1 MAAME
6 KAAYAAAK
14 GDNMTPIAVTLL
26 TGFLG
31 AGKTTLLRHILNE
44 QHGFKIAVIE
54 NEFGEVSVD
63 DQLIGDRA
71 TQIKTLTNGCICCT
85 RSNELEDA
93 LLDLLDNR
101 DNGTIHFDRL
111 VIECT
116 GMADPGPIIQ
126 TFFSHEILCE
136 RYLLDGVIALVD
148 AVHADDQMNQFTIA
162 QSQVGYA
169 DRILLTKTDVA
180 GDTEKLRERLTRIN
194 ARAPIYTVIHGDI
207 DLSQLFNTNGFM
219 LEENVTSK
227 PRFHFM
233 ADKQNDV
240 SSIVVELDY
249 PVDISDVSRVME
261 NLLLDFADKLLRY
274 KGMLWIDG
282 EPNRL
287 LFQGVQRLYSADWDR
302 PWADETPHST
312 MVFIGLALPEEEI
325 RAAFAS
331 LKK

>member
-1 MAAME
+1 
-6 KAAYAAAK
+6 
-14 GDNMTPIAVTLL
+14 MTPIAVTLL

-44 QHGFKIAVIE
+44 QHGYKIAVIE

-71 TQIKTLTNGCICCT
+71 TQIKTLTNGCICCS
-85 RSNELEDA
+85 RSNELESA
-93 LLDLLDNR
+93 LLDLLDGLDR
-101 DNGTIHFDRL
+101 GDIAFDRL

-126 TFFSHEILCE
+126 TFFSHEILCQ

-148 AVHADDQMNQFTIA
+148 AVHADGQMNQFTLA

-180 GDTEKLRERLTRIN
+180 GSAEALRERLQRIN

-207 DLSQLFNTNGFM
+207 DLALLFNTNGFM
-219 LEENVTSK
+219 LEENVVPAT

-233 ADKQNDV
+233 ADKQNAI

-249 PVDISDVSRVME
+249 PVEIGAVSRVME
-261 NLLLDFADKLLRY
+261 NLLLSFAERLLRY

-302 PWADETPHST
+302 PWDDEPPHST
-312 MVFIGLALPEEEI
+312 LVFIGVQLPEEEI
-325 RAAFAS
+325 RAAFAE
-331 LKK
+331 LKTQ

>member
-6 KAAYAAAK
+6 KAASAAAK

-63 DQLIGDRA
+63 DQMIGDRA

-180 GDTEKLRERLTRIN
+180 SDTEKLRERLTRIN

>member
-1 MAAME
+1 
-6 KAAYAAAK
+6 
-14 GDNMTPIAVTLL
+14 MTPIAVTLL

-44 QHGFKIAVIE
+44 QHGYKIAVIE

-71 TQIKTLTNGCICCT
+71 TQIKTLTNGCICCS
-85 RSNELEDA
+85 RSNELESA
-93 LLDLLDNR
+93 LLDLLDGLDR
-101 DNGTIHFDRL
+101 GDIAFDRL

-126 TFFSHEILCE
+126 TFFSHEILCQ

-148 AVHADDQMNQFTIA
+148 AVHADGQMNQFTLA

-180 GDTEKLRERLTRIN
+180 GSADALRERLQRIN
-194 ARAPIYTVIHGDI
+194 ARAPIYTVTHGDI
-207 DLSQLFNTNGFM
+207 DLALLFNTNGFM
-219 LEENVTSK
+219 LEENVVPAT

-233 ADKQNDV
+233 ADKQNDI

-249 PVDISDVSRVME
+249 PVEIGAVSRVME
-261 NLLLDFADKLLRY
+261 NLLLSFAERLLRY

-287 LFQGVQRLYSADWDR
+287 LFQGVQRLYSADWNR
-302 PWADETPHST
+302 PWDDEPPHST
-312 MVFIGLALPEEEI
+312 LVFIGVQLPEEEI
-325 RAAFAS
+325 RAAFAE
-331 LKK
+331 LKTR

>member
-1 MAAME
+1 
-6 KAAYAAAK
+6 
-14 GDNMTPIAVTLL
+14 MTPIAVTLL

-44 QHGFKIAVIE
+44 QHGYKIAVIE

-71 TQIKTLTNGCICCT
+71 TQIKTLTNGCICCS
-85 RSNELEDA
+85 RSNELESA
-93 LLDLLDNR
+93 LLDLLDGLDR
-101 DNGTIHFDRL
+101 GDIAFDRL

-126 TFFSHEILCE
+126 TFFSHEILCQ

-148 AVHADDQMNQFTIA
+148 AVHADGQMNQFTLA

-180 GDTEKLRERLTRIN
+180 GSAEALRERLQRIN

-207 DLSQLFNTNGFM
+207 DLALLFNTNGFM
-219 LEENVTSK
+219 LEENVVPAT

-233 ADKQNDV
+233 ADKQNAI

-249 PVDISDVSRVME
+249 PVEIGAVSRVME
-261 NLLLDFADKLLRY
+261 NLLLSFAERLLRY
-274 KGMLWIDG
+274 KGMLWIDS

-302 PWADETPHST
+302 PWDDEPPHST
-312 MVFIGLALPEEEI
+312 LVFIGVQLPEEEI
-325 RAAFAS
+325 RAAFAE
-331 LKK
+331 LKTQ

>member
-1 MAAME
+1 
-6 KAAYAAAK
+6 
-14 GDNMTPIAVTLL
+14 MTPIAVTLL

-180 GDTEKLRERLTRIN
+180 SDTEKLRERLTRIN

-219 LEENVTSK
+219 LEENITSK

-240 SSIVVELDY
+240 SSIVVELGY

-302 PWADETPHST
+302 PWGDETPHST

>member
-1 MAAME
+1 MAEVE
-6 KAAYAAAK
+6 KAASAAAK
-14 GDNMTPIAVTLL
+14 GETMTPIAVTLL

-44 QHGFKIAVIE
+44 QHGFNIAVIE

-93 LLDLLDNR
+93 LLDLLDSR
-101 DNGTIHFDRL
+101 DRGDIDFDRL

-126 TFFSHEILCE
+126 TFFSHDVLCQ

-148 AVHADDQMNQFTIA
+148 AVHADEQMNQFTIA

-180 GDTEKLRERLTRIN
+180 GDSEKLRERLTRIN
-194 ARAPIYTVIHGDI
+194 SRADLHGNARQYRP
-207 DLSQLFNTNGFM
+207 
-219 LEENVTSK
+219 VTAVQ
-227 PRFHFM
+227 H
-233 ADKQNDV
+233 
-240 SSIVVELDY
+240 
-249 PVDISDVSRVME
+249 
-261 NLLLDFADKLLRY
+261 
-274 KGMLWIDG
+274 
-282 EPNRL
+282 
-287 LFQGVQRLYSADWDR
+287 QRLYAGR
-302 PWADETPHST
+302 ERHHET
-312 MVFIGLALPEEEI
+312 ALPLYGRQAKRRGVDCGGAGLPGGHQRSLPRDGKPVAVVCRQAAALQRDAVDRR
-325 RAAFAS
+325 RAKPPAVSGRTAPVQRR
-331 LKK
+331 LGPPVGR

>member
-1 MAAME
+1 M
-6 KAAYAAAK
+6 
-14 GDNMTPIAVTLL
+14 NPIPVTLL

-31 AGKTTLLRHILNE
+31 AGKTTLLRHILNAD
-44 QHGFKIAVIE
+44 HGFKIAVIE
-54 NEFGEVSVD
+54 NEFGEVSMD

-71 TQIKTLTNGCICCT
+71 TQITTLTNGCICCS

-93 LLDLLDNR
+93 LLDLLDGR
-101 DNGTIHFDRL
+101 DRGNIEFDRL
-111 VIECT
+111 IIECT
-116 GMADPGPIIQ
+116 GMADPGPIVQ

-136 RYLLDGVIALVD
+136 RYMLDGVIALVD
-148 AVHADDQMNQFTIA
+148 AVHADDQMNQFTLA

-180 GDTEKLRERLTRIN
+180 QDLEKLRERLTRIN
-194 ARAPIYTVIHGDI
+194 ARAPIYTVTHGDI
-207 DLSQLFNTNGFM
+207 DLEHLFNTNGFM
-219 LEENVTSK
+219 LEENVIQPK

-233 ADKQNDV
+233 ADRQNDI

-302 PWADETPHST
+302 PWGDETPHSVL
-312 MVFIGLALPEEEI
+312 VFIGVQLPEAEI
-325 RAAFAS
+325 RNAFAG
-331 LKK
+331 LKR

>member
-1 MAAME
+1 
-6 KAAYAAAK
+6 
-14 GDNMTPIAVTLL
+14 MTPIAVTLL

-31 AGKTTLLRHILNE
+31 AGKTTLLRHILNA

-93 LLDLLDNR
+93 LLDLLDSR
-101 DNGTIHFDRL
+101 DRGEIDFDRL

-126 TFFSHEILCE
+126 TFFAHEILCQ

-148 AVHADDQMNQFTIA
+148 AVHADEQMNQFTLA

-180 GDTEKLRERLTRIN
+180 GDSEKLRERLTRIN
-194 ARAPIYTVIHGDI
+194 SRADLHRDAR
-207 DLSQLFNTNGFM
+207 
-219 LEENVTSK
+219 
-227 PRFHFM
+227 
-233 ADKQNDV
+233 
-240 SSIVVELDY
+240 
-249 PVDISDVSRVME
+249 
-261 NLLLDFADKLLRY
+261 
-274 KGMLWIDG
+274 
-282 EPNRL
+282 
-287 LFQGVQRLYSADWDR
+287 
-302 PWADETPHST
+302 
-312 MVFIGLALPEEEI
+312 
-325 RAAFAS
+325 
-331 LKK
+331 

>member
-1 MAAME
+1 
-6 KAAYAAAK
+6 
-14 GDNMTPIAVTLL
+14 MTPIAVTLL

-44 QHGFKIAVIE
+44 QHGYKIAVIE

-71 TQIKTLTNGCICCT
+71 TQIKTLTNGCICCS
-85 RSNELEDA
+85 RSNELESA
-93 LLDLLDNR
+93 LLDLLDGLDR
-101 DNGTIHFDRL
+101 GDIAFDRL

-126 TFFSHEILCE
+126 TFFSHKILCQ

-148 AVHADDQMNQFTIA
+148 AVHADGQMNQFTLA

-180 GDTEKLRERLTRIN
+180 GSAEALRERLQRIN

-207 DLSQLFNTNGFM
+207 DLALLFNTNGFM
-219 LEENVTSK
+219 LEENVVPAT

-233 ADKQNDV
+233 ADKQNAI

-249 PVDISDVSRVME
+249 PVEIGAVSRVME
-261 NLLLDFADKLLRY
+261 NLLLSFAERLLRY

-302 PWADETPHST
+302 PWDDEPPHST
-312 MVFIGLALPEEEI
+312 LVFIGVQLPEEEI
-325 RAAFAS
+325 RAAFAE
-331 LKK
+331 LKTQ

>member
-148 AVHADDQMNQFTIA
+148 AIHADDQMNQFTIA

-180 GDTEKLRERLTRIN
+180 SDTEKLRERLTRIN

>member
-1 MAAME
+1 
-6 KAAYAAAK
+6 
-14 GDNMTPIAVTLL
+14 MTPIAVTLL

-93 LLDLLDNR
+93 LLDLLDSR
-101 DNGTIHFDRL
+101 DRGEIDFDRL

-126 TFFSHEILCE
+126 TFFSHEILCQ

-148 AVHADDQMNQFTIA
+148 AVHADEQMNQFTIA
-162 QSQVGYA
+162 QTQVGYA

-180 GDTEKLRERLTRIN
+180 GDSEKLRERLARIN
-194 ARAPIYTVIHGDI
+194 SRAPVYTVTHGDI

-261 NLLLDFADKLLRY
+261 NLLLSFADKLLRY

-302 PWADETPHST
+302 PWGDEAPRSV
-312 MVFIGLALPEEEI
+312 MVFIGLALPEDEI
-325 RAAFAS
+325 RAAFS
-331 LKK
+331 GLRK

>member
-1 MAAME
+1 MA
-6 KAAYAAAK
+6 
-14 GDNMTPIAVTLL
+14 PV
-26 TGFLG
+26 
-31 AGKTTLLRHILNE
+31 KTTLLRHILNE
-44 QHGFKIAVIE
+44 RHGFKIAVIE
-54 NEFGEVSVD
+54 NEFGEVAVD

-93 LLDLLDNR
+93 LLDLLDSR
-101 DNGTIHFDRL
+101 DRGEIDFDRL

-126 TFFSHEILCE
+126 TFFSHDVLCE

-148 AVHADDQMNQFTIA
+148 AAHADQQMNQFTIA

-180 GDTEKLRERLTRIN
+180 GDSDKLRERLTRIN
-194 ARAPIYTVIHGDI
+194 VRAPIYRVIHGDI
-207 DLSQLFNTNGFM
+207 DLNLLFNTSGFM
-219 LEENVTSK
+219 LEENVVSSK

-249 PVDISDVSRVME
+249 PVDISEVSRVME
-261 NLLLDFADKLLRY
+261 NLLLTFAEQLMRY

-282 EPNRL
+282 ETESPAVSGRSAPLQRRL
-287 LFQGVQRLYSADWDR
+287 G
-302 PWADETPHST
+302 PT
-312 MVFIGLALPEEEI
+312 MG
-325 RAAFAS
+325 R
-331 LKK
+331 

>member
-1 MAAME
+1 MA
-6 KAAYAAAK
+6 
-14 GDNMTPIAVTLL
+14 PIAVTLL

-54 NEFGEVSVD
+54 NEFGEVAID
-63 DQLIGDRA
+63 NQLIGDRA

-93 LLDLLDNR
+93 LLDLLDSR
-101 DNGTIHFDRL
+101 DRGDIAFDRL

-126 TFFSHEILCE
+126 TFFSHDVLCE

-148 AVHADDQMNQFTIA
+148 AVHADQQMNQFTIA

-180 GDTEKLRERLTRIN
+180 GDSDKLRERLTRIN
-194 ARAPIYTVIHGDI
+194 ARAPIYNVTHGDI
-207 DLSQLFNTNGFM
+207 DLNLLFNTSGFM
-219 LEENVTSK
+219 LEENVVSSK
-227 PRFHFM
+227 PRFRFM

-249 PVDISDVSRVME
+249 PVDISEVSRVME
-261 NLLLDFADKLLRY
+261 NLLLTFAEQLMRY

-302 PWADETPHST
+302 PWGDERPHST
-312 MVFIGLALPEEEI
+312 LVFIGIQLPEDEI
-325 RAAFAS
+325 RTAFES
-331 LKK
+331 LRK

>member
-1 MAAME
+1 
-6 KAAYAAAK
+6 
-14 GDNMTPIAVTLL
+14 MTPIAVTLL

-85 RSNELEDA
+85 RSSELEDA
-93 LLDLLDNR
+93 LLDLLDSR
-101 DNGTIHFDRL
+101 DRGDIEFDRL

-126 TFFSHEILCE
+126 TFFSHDILCQ

-148 AVHADDQMNQFTIA
+148 AVYADDQMNQFTIA

-180 GDTEKLRERLTRIN
+180 GDSEKLRERLTRIN
-194 ARAPIYTVIHGDI
+194 ARAPIYTVTHGDI
-207 DLSQLFNTNGFM
+207 DLAQLFNTNGFM

-227 PRFHFM
+227 PRFHFIG
-233 ADKQNDV
+233 DKQNDV

-261 NLLLDFADKLLRY
+261 NLLLSFADKLLRY

-282 EPNRL
+282 ESNRL

-302 PWADETPHST
+302 PWGDETPHST
-312 MVFIGLALPEEEI
+312 MVFIGIQLPEEEI
-325 RAAFAS
+325 RAAFTG
-331 LKK
+331 LRH

>member
-1 MAAME
+1 
-6 KAAYAAAK
+6 
-14 GDNMTPIAVTLL
+14 MTPIAVTLL

-31 AGKTTLLRHILNE
+31 SGKTTLLRHILDE
-44 QHGFKIAVIE
+44 EHGYKIAVIE

-71 TQIKTLTNGCICCT
+71 TQIKTLTNGCICCS

-93 LLDLLDNR
+93 LLDLLDNHDR
-101 DNGTIHFDRL
+101 GNIFFDRL

-126 TFFSHEILCE
+126 TFFSHEILCQ

-148 AVHADDQMNQFTIA
+148 AVHADEQMNQFTLA

-180 GDTEKLRERLTRIN
+180 GNSAALRERLMRIN
-194 ARAPIYTVIHGDI
+194 ARAPIYTVTDGEI
-207 DLSQLFNTNGFM
+207 DLALLFNTQGFM
-219 LEENVTSK
+219 LEESIVATK
-227 PRFHFM
+227 PRFHFI
-233 ADKQNDV
+233 ADKQNDIA
-240 SSIVVELDY
+240 SIVVDLDY
-249 PVDISDVSRVME
+249 PVNISDISRVME
-261 NLLLDFADKLLRY
+261 NLLLSFADRLLRY
-274 KGMLWIDG
+274 KGMLWIEG

-302 PWADETPHST
+302 PWNDETPHST
-312 MVFIGLALPEEEI
+312 MVFIGVQLPEAEI
-325 RAAFAS
+325 REAFAG
-331 LKK
+331 LKTDNVTH